1 MKLAQDVTGRKK
13 VHCPNRMSVQELPL
27 PGTQLVAKN
36 GHQWTAK
43 EAPWT
48 MLSREISEETE
59 LSWALM
65 SRKN

>member
-13 VHCPNRMSVQELPL
+13 VHCPNRMSVHELPL
-27 PGTQLVAKN
+27 PGTQLVPKS
-36 GHQWTAK
+36 GHQLTAK
-43 EAPWT
+43 EAPRT
-48 MLSREISEETE
+48 MLFREISKETE